1 MIGLPA
7 MLGINAA
14 TNLVNT
20 GANFYWQSKNYNYQ
34 KNLQNRLFAREDNA
48 IQRRVADLKAAGLSP
63 ILAAGSGAEAGPV
76 VSTKAPQLEG
86 LGDLSNALQMMQ
98 SAQAEAAIDKTNADT
113 ELVKHQIKNVDA
125 STWSIGE
132 QAKRLQM
139 DNAIQQ
145 DSGTSSNP
153 SALGK
158 IYRDLRSVGQKVF
171 GDAKPIFSTPPPN
184 PEMNKRL
191 EIIRSGKNPYITNPD
206 GSHPNLRSN
215 K

>member
-1 MIGLPA
+1 MVGLPA

-14 TNLVNT
+14 SNLVNT
-20 GANFYWQSKNYNYQ
+20 GANFYWQKKNYDYQ
-34 KNLQNRLFAREDNA
+34 KHLQNQIFGREDTA

-63 ILAAGSGAEAGPV
+63 VLAAGSGADSGAV

-86 LGDLSNALQMMQ
+86 LTDLSNALQFMQ
-98 SAQAEAAIDKTNADT
+98 AQAVEASVDKTLSEN
-113 ELVKHQIKNVDA
+113 ELIKHQIKNVDA

-153 SALGK
+153 SAIGK